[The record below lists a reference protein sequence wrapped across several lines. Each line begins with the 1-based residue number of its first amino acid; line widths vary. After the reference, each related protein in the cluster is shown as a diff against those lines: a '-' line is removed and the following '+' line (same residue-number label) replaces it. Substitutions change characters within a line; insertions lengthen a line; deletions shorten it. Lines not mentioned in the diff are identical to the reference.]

1 MEIWVG
7 NRFIRGRSGGMARV
21 GIPCDINFKYVALK
35 NIRTANTTHSKVF

>member
-1 MEIWVG
+1 MMEIWVG

-35 NIRTANTTHSKVF
+35 SIRKPTNSKLP